1 MSKQRII
8 GIDVSGKFLD
18 IHILPEGQGRRFTN
32 DASGISEVVE
42 LAGDQ
47 QVCLIVME
55 STGGLETALV
65 AECGVARLPT
75 VVMNPRQIRDFAR
88 SMGRLA
94 KTDAI
99 DAEVIARFGSA
110 LRPEPRILA
119 DEQSRELKALVTRR
133 QQLTEMRSA
142 ETNRL
147 RRAQPAVQERL
158 RRHIEYLTQELEDID
173 REIEELIRES
183 PIWSEKAEL
192 LRDVPGIRSVSC
204 LTLVGALPELGRLNR
219 QQIAA
224 LVGVAP
230 LNRDSGAY
238 RGRRSTWGGRSRVRQ
253 VLYMAALSARVHNP
267 VIRAFYERLVAAGKP
282 AKVALVAC
290 MRKLLT
296 IVNAMLRD
304 GTSWDSQYSRTQK
317 VTA

>member
-47 QVCLIVME
+47 QVSLIVME

-65 AECGVARLPT
+65 AECGVAQIPT

-110 LRPEPRILA
+110 LRPEPRILV
-119 DEQSRELKALVTRR
+119 DEQSRDLKALVTRR

-147 RRAQPAVQERL
+147 KRAQPAVQERL
-158 RRHIEYLTQELEDID
+158 RRHIEYLTQELEDIEG
-173 REIEELIRES
+173 EIEELIRES

-192 LRDVPGIRSVSC
+192 LRDVPGIGSVSC
-204 LTLVGALPELGRLNR
+204 LTLVGALPELGSLNR

-267 VIRAFYERLVAAGKP
+267 VIRAFYERLMAAGKP

-304 GTSWDSQYSRTQK
+304 GISWDSQYSRTQK
-317 VTA
+317 ITA